1 MTSAPTPLSV
11 SSTSNPIV
19 FFDVALGGRELGR
32 IKIELFQN
40 VCPKTAENFRQL
52 CTGEFKKNG
61 KPAGYKGST
70 FHRVS
75 KGFMIQGGDF
85 INNDGTGSV
94 SIYGEKFEDENFK
107 LKHDRPGM
115 VSMANA
121 GPNTNGCQFFITC
134 DVCDF
139 LDNKYVVFGQVV
151 EGLKVVRMIE
161 NVSVGPNNKPKIQ
174 VVIAEC
180 GQWS

>member
-1 MTSAPTPLSV
+1 LDSKIFRGDTNIQLYFLTLRWEAEIWEELKLNCLQTCVQGPQKTS
-11 SSTSNPIV
+11 
-19 FFDVALGGRELGR
+19 G
-32 IKIELFQN
+32 
-40 VCPKTAENFRQL
+40 NFSQGSL
-52 CTGEFKKNG
+52 KKNG
-61 KPAGYKGST
+61 KPTGYKSST

-85 INNDGTGSV
+85 VSNDGTGSV

-107 LKHDRPGM
+107 LKHDRHGM

-121 GPNTNGCQFFITC
+121 GQNTNGCQFFITC

-151 EGLKVVRMIE
+151 EGLPVVRMIE
-161 NVSVGPNNKPKIQ
+161 NVSVGPNNKPKLQ
-174 VVIAEC
+174 VTITEC

>member
-1 MTSAPTPLSV
+1 MTAPTPLSV
-11 SSTSNPIV
+11 SSPSNPIV
-19 FFDVALGGRELGR
+19 FFDVALGGRDLGR

-52 CTGEFKKNG
+52 CTGEHKKNG
-61 KPAGYKGST
+61 KPIGYKGCT

-85 INNDGTGSV
+85 ISNDGTGST
-94 SIYGEKFEDENFK
+94 SIYGDKFEDENFK

-174 VVIAEC
+174 VVIVEC